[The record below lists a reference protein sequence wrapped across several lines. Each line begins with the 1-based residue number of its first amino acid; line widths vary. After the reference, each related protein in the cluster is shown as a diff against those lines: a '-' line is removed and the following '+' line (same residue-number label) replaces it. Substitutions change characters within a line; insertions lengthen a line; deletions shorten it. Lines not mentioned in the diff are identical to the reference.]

1 MKLGGKVAIITGAG
15 SGIGRA
21 TAILFARE
29 GAKVVA
35 VDISS
40 ERGDETVE
48 MIKDNGGEG
57 MFVKVD
63 VTKAG
68 EIENMVRKVIVR
80 YKKIDI
86 LVNNAGLYGN
96 GTVLTTPEEQWDR
109 MIEVNLKGVFLCS
122 KMVIPEMRKRRGGII
137 VNVASESGIIG
148 EKNSVAYNASKG
160 GVVLLTKCMALDH
173 VGDNIRVNCVCP
185 GTTFTPLVE
194 EALKKEDDSD
204 EVLRELRA
212 VRPIHRLGRPEE
224 IAHAILYLA
233 SDEAGYVIGSTLVID
248 GGYTAQ

>member
-29 GAKVVA
+29 GAKVVVA
-35 VDISS
+35 DISS
-40 ERGDETVE
+40 ERGNETVE

-57 MFVKVD
+57 MSVKVD
-63 VTKAG
+63 VTKAA
-68 EIENMVRKVIVR
+68 EMENMVKKILAG

-122 KMVIPEMRKRRGGII
+122 KMVIPEMRKKGGGII

-194 EALKKEDDSD
+194 EVLKKEDDPD
-204 EVLRELRA
+204 EVLRELRT
-212 VRPIHRLGRPEE
+212 VRPIHRLGKPEE

-233 SDEAGYVIGSTLVID
+233 SDEAGYLIGSTLVID